1 MEVPP
6 ETKACQPSRATPGNP
21 RPAPF
26 FAAMRLPAPLLAS
39 AFAKTCGARLVGPD
53 QYIHGVNEIHRV
65 EPGDLT
71 FVDHPKYYASTLAS
85 AASVVL
91 IDREPEGGPPAGKT
105 VLVHPEPFAPYDALV
120 REHRPPYVLSEP
132 VARSAS
138 VHASAVVEPGAIVG
152 PKVTIGPYTRVE
164 AGAVIYGP
172 ARIGAH
178 CRIGAGTVVGDL
190 AFYFRGVPGADA
202 PEAERER
209 GRRRWTTG
217 GDVVLEDYVELG
229 PNCVVARGVSAT
241 TRIGAGTKVDAGCMI
256 AHGVEIGRDCLLAA
270 QVGIAGKARIGDGC
284 VLYGQAGVAQN
295 VVIGPRAVISAK
307 AGVSKDLAGGQ
318 TYFGAP
324 AEPIRSYM
332 RKEATL
338 RRLARG

>member
-1 MEVPP
+1 M
-6 ETKACQPSRATPGNP
+6 ADRIL
-21 RPAPF
+21 
-26 FAAMRLPAPLLAS
+26 AARMRLPAPLLAS
-39 AFAKTCGARLVGPD
+39 AFAKTCGAELVGSD

-91 IDREPEGGPPAGKT
+91 IDRLPEGGAPKEKT
-105 VLVHPEPFAPYDALV
+105 LLVHPEPFAPYDALV
-120 REHRPPYVLSEP
+120 REHRPPYVLNE
-132 VARSAS
+132 VIARSAS
-138 VHASAVVEPGAIVG
+138 VHASAVVEPGAVIG
-152 PKVTIGPYTRVE
+152 PKVTVGAHSRIE
-164 AGAVIYGP
+164 AGAVVYGP
-172 ARIGAH
+172 CRIGSH
-178 CRIGAGTVVGDL
+178 CRVGAGTVVGDL
-190 AFYFRGVPGADA
+190 AFYFRGVPGVEA

-229 PNCVVARGVSAT
+229 PNCVVARGVSAV
-241 TRIGAGTKVDAGCMI
+241 TRIGRGTKVDAGCMI

-295 VVIGPRAVISAK
+295 VVIGPGAVISAK
-307 AGVSKDLAGGQ
+307 AGVSKDLAGGV

-324 AEPIRSYM
+324 AEPIRGWM
-332 RKEATL
+332 KREAVL
-338 RRLARG
+338 RRLGRG